1 MSKLQGTSGVSSQNS
16 LCSVYNYKVELTT
29 LPADSPYRV
38 IGGDCIDFLL
48 ANRLLRALSVRGLA
62 SHSIRSYA
70 YDLMYILRWLK
81 GAKLYLESLKGAD
94 IIEFIAAQR
103 ASSARPRSINRRL
116 VTCNVF
122 YRFGF
127 NKDIPGSPG
136 MSSAVPYYRGR
147 GYEQLGLF
155 VRRRPTGIHIKV
167 KVPRTLIEPLTPE
180 AVAAF
185 FKTMSRYR
193 DLAIVTLMLLSGL
206 RSCEILSLRTSD
218 IDLPNREAR
227 LRGKGGKERVI
238 PLSDHAIAILKKY
251 LRLERPVNVDST
263 LFLILQGNRRGLPM
277 TPAGLRSLFRHRRKN
292 HKLSQANAHRFRH
305 TFGTDMARS
314 GVQLPVIQRM
324 MGHADAATTL
334 QYIELSMADIADDYY
349 KAMEK
354 LKKRYDHPE

>member
-1 MSKLQGTSGVSSQNS
+1 MSGQQEPDGVPSKNIQRSGDG
-16 LCSVYNYKVELTT
+16 LKVEIAT
-29 LPADSPYRV
+29 LPATSPYLLV
-38 IGGDCIDFLL
+38 GGAGVEFGL
-48 ANRLLRALSVRGLA
+48 ANRLLRALTVRGLA
-62 SHSIRSYA
+62 SRSIRSYA

-81 GAKLYLESLKGAD
+81 GAELTLESLKGAD
-94 IIEFIAAQR
+94 IIEFIALQR
-103 ASSARPRSINRRL
+103 TASARPRSINRRL

-155 VRRRPTGIHIKV
+155 VRKRATGIHIKV
-167 KVPRTLIEPLTPE
+167 KVPRTLIEPLAPE
-180 AVAAF
+180 AVDAF

-206 RSCEILSLRTSD
+206 RSCEILALRTSD
-218 IDLPNREAR
+218 IDLTNRHAR
-227 LRGKGGKERVI
+227 LRGKGDKERVM
-238 PLSDHAIAILKKY
+238 PLPEHAIPILKKY
-251 LRLERPVNVDST
+251 LRLERPVNVETDA
-263 LFLILQGNRRGLPM
+263 LFLILQGQRRGQAM
-277 TPAGLRSLFRHRRKN
+277 TSAGLRSLFRHRRRN

-314 GVQLPVIQRM
+314 GVQLPVLQRM

-349 KAMEK
+349 KAMKK
-354 LKKRYDHPE
+354 LTERYDQP